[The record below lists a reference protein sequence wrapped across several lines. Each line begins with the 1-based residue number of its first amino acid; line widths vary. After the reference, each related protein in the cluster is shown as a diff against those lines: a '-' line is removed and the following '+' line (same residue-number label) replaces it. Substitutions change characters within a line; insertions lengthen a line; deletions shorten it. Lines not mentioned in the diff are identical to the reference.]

1 MGSSSSFYLL
11 SAILVGSTFMGTV
24 TIAMSAAQ
32 KIKYRVKFNMLAVMT
47 LSYGVGQIIGP
58 LLAEALRAYSETFN
72 SSLIAA
78 AIGLVLAGAITA
90 KPSKQLTN

>member
-1 MGSSSSFYLL
+1 
-11 SAILVGSTFMGTV
+11 
-24 TIAMSAAQ
+24 
-32 KIKYRVKFNMLAVMT
+32 MLAVMT